1 VRGTSARVYLRDYL
15 SDRNPLKPT
24 VWAKDKY
31 HPLKHFAVSLGIYYH
46 LRPLYL
52 YIKLCNLRHPNDN
65 IALGDVHA
73 QAFDE
78 MKKGTN
84 EEESRGKEACA
95 SCKIF
100 FENKESEQ
108 LEETNFHFLGNC
120 AEYDIVEGEKTK
132 NKLCEIKLPGPT
144 SNWKIL
150 EEECERHI
158 KAFNKLKNKVKKSE
172 VGINMKDMRE
182 YYNKIRNA
190 NQKALKY
197 KWIERAY
204 KLVPKN

>member
-1 VRGTSARVYLRDYL
+1 
-15 SDRNPLKPT
+15 
-24 VWAKDKY
+24 
-31 HPLKHFAVSLGIYYH
+31 
-46 LRPLYL
+46 
-52 YIKLCNLRHPNDN
+52 
-65 IALGDVHA
+65 VHA

-120 AEYDIVEGEKTK
+120 AEYDIVEGEMTK
-132 NKLCEIKLPGPT
+132 NKLCEIKLPGST
-144 SNWKIL
+144 SNWKIF
-150 EEECERHI
+150 EEECEKHI
-158 KAFNKLKNKVKKSE
+158 KAFNKLKSKVKKSE
-172 VGINMKDMRE
+172 VGIDMKDMRE
-182 YYNKIRNA
+182 YYNKIQNVK
-190 NQKALKY
+190 QKALKY

-204 KLVPKN
+204 KLVLKN